1 MSIKN
6 PTLAHFFTHFSS
18 TPVENVRQITP
29 FYAKQSQSQV
39 RQKQHKHLCSNEIL
53 KNGHLVIQTNK
64 AKTNPIQTQLLQRA
78 KLMQSVYIQRNMNKN
93 ADKGYKKTKPKQSQ
107 FRNNSGAPNCPVYLL
122 IKRMRRKQ
130 LQKDFRDF
138 FQKLPVIVLTNS
150 GK

>member
-1 MSIKN
+1 MS
-6 PTLAHFFTHFSS
+6 LS
-18 TPVENVRQITP
+18 TTVENVRQITP

-39 RQKQHKHLCSNEIL
+39 GQKQRKLFFSNEIL

-107 FRNNSGAPNCPVYLL
+107 FRNNSGAPSRPGCLL
-122 IKRMRRKQ
+122 INRMRRKQ
-130 LQKDFRDF
+130 SQKDFSDF
-138 FQKLPVIVLTNS
+138 FEKLPVMVLTNS